1 MQESFR
7 AIKGILNIREQ
18 GQSLEKKVYCYVIYG
33 NKGMYAMGFRF
44 LEGQDAPVSLTSDWS
59 EFASYVAS
67 SWKDPEGTYVS
78 VIKNTVKHFFENTHL
93 KNLYEGSRDGERNLE
108 QKLNMSL
115 DKNLGYSAFSFLKI
129 QKCPG
134 SMVREF
140 LKQFGDPSVLEVVE
154 EEVEEDLQDEEPKT
168 TQDVLHEFIPC
179 SPVIDPV
186 KGKSVASLA
195 LGEKLTVKLP
205 QDNKLYEKTRLGLL
219 QELTQR
225 LGMSFEISLSLEPV
239 MGADILSFWEDR
251 HETTEEEP
259 EEETETTPT
268 TINQINLTCG
278 VIVDPVRGCPV
289 TKLQAGSSIYVTIK
303 EGSAISHAIRKVM
316 AQGRLDRIPATFLD
330 MKETKAGNLELLVEL
345 SEGIYGKAL
354 VTESFKIAM
363 ADQEETVS
371 RVDPFTWFIWFLVA
385 AGILITMIF
394 LLLSS

>member
-205 QDNKLYEKTRLGLL
+205 QDNKLYKALSRARGGYFDGSVPGTLLRMEEKGNDRFILEVGITDRIRGLL
-219 QELTQR
+219 ILQR
-225 LGMSFEISLSLEPV
+225 SLRV
-239 MGADILSFWEDR
+239 
-251 HETTEEEP
+251 
-259 EEETETTPT
+259 
-268 TINQINLTCG
+268 
-278 VIVDPVRGCPV
+278 
-289 TKLQAGSSIYVTIK
+289 
-303 EGSAISHAIRKVM
+303 
-316 AQGRLDRIPATFLD
+316 RLD
-330 MKETKAGNLELLVEL
+330 KEEGTLENASGFDFSLLL
-345 SEGIYGKAL
+345 PYL
-354 VTESFKIAM
+354 
-363 ADQEETVS
+363 
-371 RVDPFTWFIWFLVA
+371 A
-385 AGILITMIF
+385 AGALAVGIVILLFWIYQYLTV
-394 LLLSS
+394 